1 MACAIALGRH
11 RWRPMRVVGRPMR
24 GMSQREHFDQIV
36 ELALAR

>member
-1 MACAIALGRH
+1 MASH
-11 RWRPMRVVGRPMR
+11 ESSRPPMR